1 MEPNA
6 DYMKLENKLI
16 SLEDFEYYENEEYN
30 PMFMRTLGNS
40 IYAIN
45 AIYRDFHDDTE
56 TLKSIFSYM
65 PFGFGKLVNDD
76 NKENFVLYTTSNEEH
91 FYKSLNNEDFL
102 EDLKD
107 TLQGKKQIDFSF
119 RKEGKNLD
127 ETYSGIIYEENAIF
141 NLKNIIKNEFEELP
155 NLIFYINSHK
165 IGIIDKISKIFDFQ
179 LVNDEIT
186 NATIQIQPKMPL
198 WGGISNVTNEN
209 NRIIDDKKYFGYN
222 ELDFVFLNKK
232 EKEIEYNKIYY
243 NILGNNKNIIFKK
256 NYAYFVEIKLSF
268 PSEPEKV
275 IKHLFK
281 KAKNLFSLYKGKY
294 NMEHLGIIL
303 IYDSLESNGNKF
315 CNSFNINFSNKD
327 IDLHIIYLH
336 VTVQV
341 SNMNYLI
348 NKISK
353 MEDKLEKTKTELG
366 ETKRELGETRSRL
379 SEVDNFQKLLFSKLI
394 EILPDK
400 KEIFLSVEEEL
411 KNMKNQDIKE
421 DIDKINPK
429 EPKTVENNN
438 ENNINI
444 SSNTQIPVKN
454 NADNSININLEHN
467 ENNIKNNTGNE
478 NYLDID
484 KNGRENVKDKVNNFE
499 IQDSFNDNGSNS
511 IIDNKTDATNDA
523 DNIEETPKTVNF
535 SVIAGEFQI
544 KVKDIIDNNLKI
556 IKIKENIKNSLNIF
570 EKLNDEITKFNNS
583 SEEAYLKNDTKL
595 KKFLS
600 NSLFTPN
607 ITYLKDIY
615 NILESIIYNRKSAI
629 SKEFI
634 KLKNLLFGYKISYS
648 SLFYKEEGV
657 TKSFIQQFICNII
670 YLLENDS
677 PENLDIYYSSLLK
690 SIMEVICGMKSNHI
704 KFYRLVKF
712 CLLIYKNKNYSIED
726 FITNFIEGMNI
737 DNEES
742 LVKKQNSNVNNYN
755 GFINFKAK

>member
-1 MEPNA
+1 
-6 DYMKLENKLI
+6 
-16 SLEDFEYYENEEYN
+16 
-30 PMFMRTLGNS
+30 
-40 IYAIN
+40 
-45 AIYRDFHDDTE
+45 
-56 TLKSIFSYM
+56 
-65 PFGFGKLVNDD
+65 
-76 NKENFVLYTTSNEEH
+76 
-91 FYKSLNNEDFL
+91 
-102 EDLKD
+102 
-107 TLQGKKQIDFSF
+107 
-119 RKEGKNLD
+119 
-127 ETYSGIIYEENAIF
+127 
-141 NLKNIIKNEFEELP
+141 
-155 NLIFYINSHK
+155 
-165 IGIIDKISKIFDFQ
+165 
-179 LVNDEIT
+179 
-186 NATIQIQPKMPL
+186 
-198 WGGISNVTNEN
+198 
-209 NRIIDDKKYFGYN
+209 
-222 ELDFVFLNKK
+222 
-232 EKEIEYNKIYY
+232 
-243 NILGNNKNIIFKK
+243 
-256 NYAYFVEIKLSF
+256 
-268 PSEPEKV
+268 
-275 IKHLFK
+275 
-281 KAKNLFSLYKGKY
+281 
-294 NMEHLGIIL
+294 
-303 IYDSLESNGNKF
+303 
-315 CNSFNINFSNKD
+315 
-327 IDLHIIYLH
+327 
-336 VTVQV
+336 
-341 SNMNYLI
+341 
-348 NKISK
+348 
-353 MEDKLEKTKTELG
+353 
-366 ETKRELGETRSRL
+366 
-379 SEVDNFQKLLFSKLI
+379 
-394 EILPDK
+394 
-400 KEIFLSVEEEL
+400 
-411 KNMKNQDIKE
+411 MKNQDIKE

-556 IKIKENIKNSLNIF
+556 IKIRENIKNSLNIF

-690 SIMEVICGMKSNHI
+690 SIMEVICGMKSNQI

-712 CLLIYKNKNYSIED
+712 CLLIYKNNNYSIED

-742 LVKKQNSNVNNYN
+742 LVEKQNSNVNNYN